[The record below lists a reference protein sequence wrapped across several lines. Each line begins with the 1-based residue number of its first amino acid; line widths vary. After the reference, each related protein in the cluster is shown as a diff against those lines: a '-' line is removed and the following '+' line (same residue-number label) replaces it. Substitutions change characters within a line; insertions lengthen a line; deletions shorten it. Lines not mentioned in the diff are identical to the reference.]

1 MNEDNKEA
9 FEYAYEKF
17 TESLRQNP
25 NRITNIQYLL
35 KAVNDSTPEQT
46 RYELVVEK
54 LIHCLIDDPPGEGG
68 YIDVQSPDSNFID
81 YLNRGIASL
90 LNKKEYRSQLIMA
103 IKLFVKTI
111 EQIRLYSIP
120 FSLQKQ
126 RHFEENNEKF
136 DYYEKQVELLD
147 KIATFL
153 KENPIEICENLC
165 ENKKAYKLIKIQLK
179 EALCKD
185 GSISPML
192 EKNIKNLEEKG
203 LSYLPIIEEL
213 CLNWTIILLLSLT
226 IAIEFGLFCLLIYL
240 VVCCEST
247 YPMIILFLS
256 GFTVTFLIFIL
267 KDSEAIIKYCETG
280 EFNFRN

>member
-1 MNEDNKEA
+1 M
-9 FEYAYEKF
+9 
-17 TESLRQNP
+17 
-25 NRITNIQYLL
+25 
-35 KAVNDSTPEQT
+35 
-46 RYELVVEK
+46 
-54 LIHCLIDDPPGEGG
+54 
-68 YIDVQSPDSNFID
+68 
-81 YLNRGIASL
+81 
-90 LNKKEYRSQLIMA
+90 
-103 IKLFVKTI
+103 
-111 EQIRLYSIP
+111 
-120 FSLQKQ
+120 
-126 RHFEENNEKF
+126 
-136 DYYEKQVELLD
+136 
-147 KIATFL
+147 
-153 KENPIEICENLC
+153 
-165 ENKKAYKLIKIQLK
+165 K